1 MHVHIY
7 NIHTYIYTHARYLR
21 AIRTGRNHV
30 GFKERPFKKHMVV
43 VERLVDRR
51 EHRLSDGLGH
61 HQEAPVNVVWPVCE
75 HLQVND
81 GHQPVLLADDGVA
94 GQALSILL
102 DGQLQRLGGA
112 DLKDGTPLGE
122 VSAGL
127 VVLAAPGAEG
137 IKALSGGLTVGSGE
151 LDGDAV
157 LLEDLDEGLAVG
169 GFLVECL
176 LEEDDA
182 GEVGEGVGVGEEELP

>member
-1 MHVHIY
+1 
-7 NIHTYIYTHARYLR
+7 
-21 AIRTGRNHV
+21 
-30 GFKERPFKKHMVV
+30 MVV

-51 EHRLSDGLGH
+51 EHRLGDGGALL
-61 HQEAPVNVVWPVCE
+61 NVVGTVGE
-75 HLQVND
+75 HLRLND

-102 DGQLQRLGGA
+102 DGQLRRLGGA

-122 VSAGL
+122 ASAGL

-137 IKALSGGLTVGSGE
+137 IKALGGGLAVGSGE
-151 LDGDAV
+151 LDGALVDLDPGDDAV

-182 GEVGEGVGVGEEELP
+182 GEVGEGVGGGEEELP